1 MNLILKRSLR
11 NMTINVDPNTT
22 CGGSSNSCGV
32 SLGVSITIFILLN
45 VATVISFTVVVV
57 ILFSS
62 RKKIM
67 VELQQ
72 AKVREGH
79 AIYEDLDYMY
89 VDRPK
94 GIDTQDN
101 VSYSIKF
108 ANSELSV
115 HYDDTK

>member
-1 MNLILKRSLR
+1 MNFILIGFLHYI
-11 NMTINVDPNTT
+11 TINVDPNTT
-22 CGGSSNSCGV
+22 CGSSSNSCGV
-32 SLGVSITIFILLN
+32 SLGVAIATFILLN

-67 VELQQ
+67 VQLQQ
-72 AKVREGH
+72 AKAREGH
-79 AIYEDLDYMY
+79 AIYEDLDDMN

-101 VSYSIKF
+101 VSYSVKF
-108 ANSELSV
+108 AKSELSV